1 MGMMCFQW
9 RAENTFLLRQNRS
22 GDIVLNNFKNSSQ
35 VYRKNEQWWWQR
47 PDLIYQM
54 VAYLVSR

>member
-35 VYRKNEQWWWQR
+35 VYRKNEQ
-47 PDLIYQM
+47 
-54 VAYLVSR
+54 